1 MGCCFLLQYLFA
13 AWYPR
18 GLVASS
24 FNTSP
29 RGLPARGTPG
39 STPER
44 ILARFG
50 YPSSHPP
57 ARVGF
62 FRASPIPGSGTC
74 QLDFEDVGYSFR
86 SFTLLRGSC
95 RARWMPSHIHPYPL
109 PTPCRLHASGT
120 CPRGIGDVRS
130 TKCGWMR
137 FFVSGHLILRRPSVW
152 TWM

>member
-1 MGCCFLLQYLFA
+1 MLPPSIPL
-13 AWYPR
+13 R
-18 GLVASS
+18 GLV
-24 FNTSP
+24 
-29 RGLPARGTPG
+29 PARVSCFLFQYLSAGVTCAGYSGKYPREG
-39 STPER
+39 
-44 ILARFG
+44 ILSLALG